1 MNHTGTFAC
10 FYVLPSTNHIKWGY
24 KFIDIFGQKVEYYT
38 TRNCCTY
45 FLKRHSTEL
54 TKNLTLAVNFQCQ
67 ELYCTNYFQSVFVS
81 LRSWKLVIT
90 WYQMELQ
97 SFWHFQF
104 RMSPIYLQLKVS
116 KICFQLSRKIVI
128 WWREQR
134 LIVYIS
140 PCLGLIYYA
149 WKIGALNGQ

>member
-1 MNHTGTFAC
+1 MLLCTTQHKP
-10 FYVLPSTNHIKWGY
+10 YQVRIQIYRYIWPKSRVL
-24 KFIDIFGQKVEYYT
+24 T

-45 FLKRHSTEL
+45 FVKRHSTEL

-67 ELYCTNYFQSVFVS
+67 ELYCANDFQSVFVS